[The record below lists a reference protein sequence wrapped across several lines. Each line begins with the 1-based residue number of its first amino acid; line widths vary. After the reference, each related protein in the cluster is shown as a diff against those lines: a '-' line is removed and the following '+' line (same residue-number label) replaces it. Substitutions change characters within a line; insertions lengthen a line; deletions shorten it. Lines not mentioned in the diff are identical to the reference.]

1 MRRYEAS
8 MYDSNR
14 WDGFELRPG
23 DIIISTP
30 PKCGTTWTQMICALL
45 ILQEPELPLPLDTL
59 SPWIDMVT
67 RARTDV
73 FADLEA
79 QTHRRFIKTHTPLD
93 GIPSDPAVTYICV
106 GRDPRDAGL
115 SMDHHIGNTDIGA
128 FLSQRERA
136 AAIDGIELGP
146 LRPPRPRPGG
156 ERDRFWQWA
165 GDETPST
172 QAGSSLRRTAEHLQT
187 FRDAAGDLDVV
198 YLHYDDLKADLEGQM
213 RQMAARLGVDVDE
226 HRWPRLVQAATFES
240 MRSRAG
246 TTVPGG
252 GPEHWIDPAAFF
264 SRGTSGQWRDLLD
277 DAGLARY
284 ARARAGARVRQ
295 PRRVGASRADRL
307 RSPSGGIPALPKAD
321 RQRRP
326 PPVTADPRSGPA
338 SGVCASTD
346 AGFGVRFAQAPER

>member
-1 MRRYEAS
+1 
-8 MYDSNR
+8 
-14 WDGFELRPG
+14 
-23 DIIISTP
+23 
-30 PKCGTTWTQMICALL
+30 MICALL

-67 RARTDV
+67 RARTDM

-93 GIPSDPAVTYICV
+93 GIPACRRHVHLV
-106 GRDPRDAGL
+106 GRDPRDMGL
-115 SMDHHIGNTDIGA
+115 SIDRHRQHRHRGVPRPARAVGRDRGYRGPA
-128 FLSQRERA
+128 SA
-136 AAIDGIELGP
+136 AAAAAPRRRAGP
-146 LRPPRPRPGG
+146 LLPG
-156 ERDRFWQWA
+156 A
-165 GDETPST
+165 GTKTPST
-172 QAGSSLRRTAEHLQT
+172 QVGSSLRRTVERLQT

-213 RQMAARLGVDVDE
+213 RQMAAGLGIDVDE

-264 SRGTSGQWRDLLD
+264 SRGASGQWRDLLD

-284 ARARAGARVRQ
+284 AARVRAL
-295 PRRVGASRADRL
+295 ASPNLVEWVHREPID
-307 RSPSGGIPALPKAD
+307 
-321 RQRRP
+321 
-326 PPVTADPRSGPA
+326 
-338 SGVCASTD
+338 
-346 AGFGVRFAQAPER
+346 

>member
-93 GIPSDPAVTYICV
+93 GIPSDPTVTYICV
-106 GRDPRDAGL
+106 GRDPRDVGL
-115 SMDHHIGNTDIGA
+115 SMDHHIDNTDIGA
-128 FLSQRERA
+128 FLNQRERA

-165 GDETPST
+165 DDETPST
-172 QAGSSLRRTAEHLQT
+172 QVGSSLRRTVEHLQT

-198 YLHYDDLKADLEGQM
+198 YVHYDDLKADLEGQM
-213 RQMAARLGVDVDE
+213 RQMAARLGIDVGE

-252 GPEHWIDPAAFF
+252 GPEH
-264 SRGTSGQWRDLLD
+264 
-277 DAGLARY
+277 
-284 ARARAGARVRQ
+284 
-295 PRRVGASRADRL
+295 
-307 RSPSGGIPALPKAD
+307 
-321 RQRRP
+321 
-326 PPVTADPRSGPA
+326 
-338 SGVCASTD
+338 
-346 AGFGVRFAQAPER
+346 

>member
-1 MRRYEAS
+1 MSCGESSRPHRIGSAARMTAVRRYEAS

-93 GIPSDPAVTYICV
+93 GI
-106 GRDPRDAGL
+106 
-115 SMDHHIGNTDIGA
+115 
-128 FLSQRERA
+128 
-136 AAIDGIELGP
+136 ELGP

-156 ERDRFWQWA
+156 ERDRFWQWVD
-165 GDETPST
+165 DETPST
-172 QAGSSLRRTAEHLQT
+172 QVGSSLRRTVEHLQT
-187 FRDAAGDLDVV
+187 FRDAADDLDVV

-213 RQMAARLGVDVDE
+213 RQMAARLGIDVDE

-264 SRGTSGQWRDLLD
+264 SRGTSGQWRDLPD

-284 ARARAGARVRQ
+284 AARVR
-295 PRRVGASRADRL
+295 
-307 RSPSGGIPALPKAD
+307 AL
-321 RQRRP
+321 
-326 PPVTADPRSGPA
+326 A
-338 SGVCASTD
+338 SGNLVEWVHREPID
-346 AGFGVRFAQAPER
+346 